1 IDPRWLQLLCLSL
14 VVVRCQP
21 LRRALSC
28 KGVQLKNTI
37 GEKVLELLDGT
48 TFQGSIRENFA
59 LMNHYMVFDTQRAIY
74 DLVQLGHI
82 GSAKALLRVI
92 FEANV
97 KGKWIYQCASE
108 KQLEQ
113 LQKDAVKSTV
123 NKKRNIQFSEMV
135 DDVEKMNPN
144 LKGKLKQ
151 FKEEHWKGLNSLTH
165 TGVMQLKRYSLA
177 FEQSGLETEIETIL
191 DFSNRMSISSLGDVG
206 KITKNEAAMQASID
220 LISAL

>member
-1 IDPRWLQLLCLSL
+1 WLLCLSFVL
-14 VVVRCQP
+14 MRCQP

-123 NKKRNIQFSEMV
+123 NKKRNIQFGEMV